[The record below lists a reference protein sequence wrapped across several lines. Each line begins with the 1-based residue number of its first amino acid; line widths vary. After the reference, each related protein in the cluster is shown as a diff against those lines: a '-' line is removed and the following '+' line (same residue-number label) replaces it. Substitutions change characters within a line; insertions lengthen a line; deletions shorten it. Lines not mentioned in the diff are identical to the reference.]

1 MFGDMLPE
9 AVKGDPILAEHWEAM
24 RRLLSARAPALF
36 ATQTVVGAANR
47 RQPIPYVPDLAW
59 ATTTSAVATTD
70 STFTVDTIVRFNG
83 ASWVGDD
90 PLTVK
95 NDPDGYEI
103 DTDIRGKIIYC
114 YDDDDEWAWHP
125 FDFPCPV

>member
-1 MFGDMLPE
+1 MTCFPRRSRATQFWRNTGRLCVGCYLP
-9 AVKGDPILAEHWEAM
+9 GHP
-24 RRLLSARAPALF
+24 LF

-47 RQPIPYVPDLAW
+47 RQPIPYVPELAW

-70 STFTVDTIVRFNG
+70 STFTVDTIVRFSG
-83 ASWVGDD
+83 GSWVGDD

-95 NDPDGYEI
+95 NDPDEYEI
-103 DTDIRGKIIYC
+103 ATSTRGKIIYC

-125 FDFPCPV
+125 LDFPC